1 MFRASWHL
9 ARGDFASASRARADF
24 RRHLAQM
31 CAPGSDLGGAE
42 IVFGELVTNALRYSG
57 TGATAE
63 VLCHGDRITLE
74 IEDGGAGFDAESV
87 AGRARRPDE
96 CGGRGFEIARRLSRK
111 VSVDVGADGCTVRA
125 DLPVT
130 CGERGGG

>member
-1 MFRASWHL
+1 
-9 ARGDFASASRARADF
+9 
-24 RRHLAQM
+24 M

-96 CGGRGFEIARRLSRK
+96 SGGSRSRGDSRGRSAST
-111 VSVDVGADGCTVRA
+111 SVRTAAPSGR
-125 DLPVT
+125 T
-130 CGERGGG
+130 CR

>member
-1 MFRASWHL
+1 
-9 ARGDFASASRARADF
+9 
-24 RRHLAQM
+24 M

-74 IEDGGAGFDAESV
+74 IEDGGAGF
-87 AGRARRPDE
+87 
-96 CGGRGFEIARRLSRK
+96 
-111 VSVDVGADGCTVRA
+111 GADGCTVRA